1 MMNLLIELS
10 IANQSLIKLAN
21 NIVHPDLII
30 IGYSYVNITKHQVLF
45 VVFTVHASTTKTKLS
60 TTPIQALATML
71 TYMPLLT

>member
-21 NIVHPDLII
+21 NIVHTDLII

-60 TTPIQALATML
+60 TTPIQALATM
-71 TYMPLLT
+71 